1 MVGLFCRDRW
11 LATERPADIFI
22 WFVHST
28 RIFLAKAVYM
38 VLGCYSYL
46 SARKILALGT
56 NATHP
61 FNINQMQK
69 TYGARWSTFSGSSW
83 YRIFLPP
90 CKQPHSLSIKTCF
103 KEIWLMLIHT
113 AFFATCSWLL
123 KTISRPLGARF
134 SKVQWTSRT
143 RSQNRN
149 LKNCGV
155 DSIPLFC
162 KLRFLLS
169 CRDF

>member
-1 MVGLFCRDRW
+1 MLRSCLHEGRKILEGGTTLHWVYMQKFRSVLCPNIGGSRMIVELKMGGDKKKHTIWALLLSLLALTTNFQQNYHNNQLVVTPNEMVGLFCRDRW

-69 TYGARWSTFSGSSW
+69 TYGARWSTF
-83 YRIFLPP
+83 
-90 CKQPHSLSIKTCF
+90 
-103 KEIWLMLIHT
+103 
-113 AFFATCSWLL
+113 
-123 KTISRPLGARF
+123 
-134 SKVQWTSRT
+134 
-143 RSQNRN
+143 
-149 LKNCGV
+149 
-155 DSIPLFC
+155 
-162 KLRFLLS
+162 
-169 CRDF
+169 